1 MSWEDIFGATTKK
14 FPPIMVKVP
23 QDKLDRDRCV
33 TTMAKRAAEALKK
46 DWATLPG
53 DERIDLIVA
62 MNAGLSSLERGEWEV
77 R

>member
-1 MSWEDIFGATTKK
+1 MSWDDIFGTNTKK
-14 FPPIMVKVP
+14 FPPTLIKVP

-33 TTMAKRAAEALKK
+33 TTMARRAVEALKK

-53 DERIDLIVA
+53 DERIDWTVA
-62 MNAGLSSLERGEWEV
+62 MNAALSSLEHGEWEV